1 MDAGFVL
8 PLLFHHEDLE
18 PVCVGVSTR
27 AGDILRRIKI
37 PLQDC
42 ALKVKGGLMREGD
55 VFAGH
60 YAVMRPQGMHKG
72 NKNL

>member
-8 PLLFHHEDLE
+8 PLPFHEWGGEL
-18 PVCVGVSTR
+18 
-27 AGDILRRIKI
+27 LRGIKI

-42 ALKVKGGLMREGD
+42 ALKVKEGLMREGD

-72 NKNL
+72 NKNI